1 MKIKIVSYYQQGYVS
16 DHDPNWVMR
25 DCTDWDEVTDDEY
38 KVLVKW
44 VAKKNRE
51 QFEPQYIIYRQE
63 DVSATARI
71 KDYFDMMA
79 AEELAAEEKRKKR
92 EAKARARALA
102 AKKLKEAEERAK
114 FEELSKKYGA
124 K

>member
-1 MKIKIVSYYQQGYVS
+1 MKIKIVSHYQQGYVC

-44 VAKKNRE
+44 VEKKNRE
-51 QFEPQYIIYRQE
+51 QYDLQYIIYRQE
-63 DVSATARI
+63 DVNVKARI

-102 AKKLKEAEERAK
+102 SKKLKEAEERAQL
-114 FEELSKKYGA
+114 EELKKKYEA
-124 K
+124 